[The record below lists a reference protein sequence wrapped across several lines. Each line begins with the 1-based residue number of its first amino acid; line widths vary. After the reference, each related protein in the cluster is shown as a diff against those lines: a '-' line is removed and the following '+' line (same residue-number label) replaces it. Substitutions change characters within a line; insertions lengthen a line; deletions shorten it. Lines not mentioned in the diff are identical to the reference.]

1 MKTLHTWRIV
11 CNHTP
16 EIIDRILLP
25 IRKRGLVINALH
37 YQAGPD
43 RLATCV
49 LAFEEEATVAEQIF
63 KNLRR
68 TIDIVEMTQQ

>member
-1 MKTLHTWRIV
+1 MNTLHTWRIV

-25 IRKRGLVINALH
+25 IRKRGLVINSLH
-37 YQAGPD
+37 YQANSDG
-43 RLATCV
+43 LATCV
-49 LAFEEEATVAEQIF
+49 VTFEEEAAVADQIF
-63 KNLRR
+63 KNLHR